1 MACFSASSD
10 VIHSS
15 KCFFEICFLYIVL
28 IIAFASTYA
37 LYGIVPSIINAL
49 KMLPLNPDIF
59 GVNVFCFSSPSFL
72 KIIILNISN
81 KNGKIRIAN
90 SINIVLL
97 TLLAYV
103 ILIIF
108 AKIIATIMLISNKL
122 LRKLSNILY
131 LDNKFNGLFFPNQLV
146 ICQSPRVH
154 LANLF
159 IKLLYLL
166 GYPSISIIS
175 ETRPHLKYE
184 PSNKS
189 WLRTVFSGIAPCIT
203 SENTFKSYIP
213 FPVKIPSLKLS

>member
-1 MACFSASSD
+1 
-10 VIHSS
+10 
-15 KCFFEICFLYIVL
+15 
-28 IIAFASTYA
+28 
-37 LYGIVPSIINAL
+37 
-49 KMLPLNPDIF
+49 MLPLNPDIL

-81 KNGKIRIAN
+81 RNGKIRIVN

-97 TLLAYV
+97 MLLAYV

-131 LDNKFNGLFFPNQLV
+131 LDSKFNGLLFPSQLV

-159 IKLLYLL
+159 IKLLYMRGEPPRSLRGGL
-166 GYPSISIIS
+166 RTLRLQADSWTARISHRRSGAALQAAQIHRGTARISDPSISYCS
-175 ETRPHLKYE
+175 DSSGRLCRRRCLLPVSGSQSTYAPAY
-184 PSNKS
+184 
-189 WLRTVFSGIAPCIT
+189 LRRLQAR
-203 SENTFKSYIP
+203 Y
-213 FPVKIPSLKLS
+213 